1 MSLTNV
7 ALGKIEMV
15 SIDVSNID
23 MTKAIQLLKK
33 NEKVQMVGS
42 CIFSFFCY
50 WW

>member
-33 NEKVQMVGS
+33 NEKVQMVGR
-42 CIFSFFCY
+42 
-50 WW
+50 